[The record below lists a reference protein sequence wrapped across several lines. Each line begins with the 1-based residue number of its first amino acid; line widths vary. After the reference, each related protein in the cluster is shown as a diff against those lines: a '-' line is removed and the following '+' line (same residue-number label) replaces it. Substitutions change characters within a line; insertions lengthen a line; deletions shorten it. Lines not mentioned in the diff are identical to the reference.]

1 MPYCIE
7 CGAKLIP
14 DGAVSCV
21 VCGTTAYNPEREAK
35 RAEEKAMREKQRE
48 EMRRKEA
55 RDRESPQSGREDMM
69 TAEEF
74 FGGFP
79 QSSPKRKII
88 GEDMMKAEEFF
99 GGSSQSSSK
108 KKIGGE
114 DMMKAEEF
122 FA

>member
-35 RAEEKAMREKQRE
+35 KAEVREKQRE

-55 RDRESPQSGREDMM
+55 RDRESPQSGRK
-69 TAEEF
+69 T
-74 FGGFP
+74 
-79 QSSPKRKII
+79 KII

-99 GGSSQSSSK
+99 
-108 KKIGGE
+108 
-114 DMMKAEEF
+114 A
-122 FA
+122 

>member
-1 MPYCIE
+1 MPYCIG

-14 DGAVSCV
+14 EGAASCV

-35 RAEEKAMREKQRE
+35 KAEEKAMREKQRE

-55 RDRESPQSGREDMM
+55 RDRESPLSGRK
-69 TAEEF
+69 T
-74 FGGFP
+74 
-79 QSSPKRKII
+79 
-88 GEDMMKAEEFF
+88 
-99 GGSSQSSSK
+99 
-108 KKIGGE
+108 KIGGE

>member
-35 RAEEKAMREKQRE
+35 KAEEKAMREKQRE

-55 RDRESPQSGREDMM
+55 RDKEIAELAASFFAESPQPRPERKRIDDDTM

-74 FGGFP
+74 F
-79 QSSPKRKII
+79 
-88 GEDMMKAEEFF
+88 A
-99 GGSSQSSSK
+99 
-108 KKIGGE
+108 
-114 DMMKAEEF
+114 
-122 FA
+122 

>member
-35 RAEEKAMREKQRE
+35 KAEEKAMREKQRE
-48 EMRRKEA
+48 EMWRKEA
-55 RDRESPQSGREDMM
+55 RDRESPQSGRKKKIIGEDMM

-74 FGGFP
+74 F
-79 QSSPKRKII
+79 
-88 GEDMMKAEEFF
+88 A
-99 GGSSQSSSK
+99 
-108 KKIGGE
+108 
-114 DMMKAEEF
+114 
-122 FA
+122 

>member
-21 VCGTTAYNPEREAK
+21 VCGTTAYNPECEAK
-35 RAEEKAMREKQRE
+35 KAEERAARERERAERQ
-48 EMRRKEA
+48 RKEETE
-55 RDRESPQSGREDMM
+55 RFRKEIMNDMI

-74 FGGFP
+74 FAPPPKP
-79 QSSPKRKII
+79 QRKPRMD
-88 GEDMMKAEEFF
+88 DMLT
-99 GGSSQSSSK
+99 
-108 KKIGGE
+108 
-114 DMMKAEEF
+114 AEEF

>member
-35 RAEEKAMREKQRE
+35 KAEEKAMREKQRE

-55 RDRESPQSGREDMM
+55 RDRESPQSGRKKKIIDEDMM

-74 FGGFP
+74 FGGFS
-79 QSSPKRKII
+79 QSSP
-88 GEDMMKAEEFF
+88 
-99 GGSSQSSSK
+99 K

-114 DMMKAEEF
+114 DMMTAEEF

>member
-35 RAEEKAMREKQRE
+35 KAEEKAMREKQRE

-55 RDRESPQSGREDMM
+55 RDMESAQSGRKKKIIGEDMM

-74 FGGFP
+74 F
-79 QSSPKRKII
+79 
-88 GEDMMKAEEFF
+88 A
-99 GGSSQSSSK
+99 
-108 KKIGGE
+108 
-114 DMMKAEEF
+114 
-122 FA
+122 